1 MGGFEGGDE
10 GGFWDEESLFNPTN
24 AKTNTKTNQLHKYT
38 TFKESNAIFALSF
51 VSCVAKALTIECDT
65 ESVCD
70 FGDIYGVYTRVLEY
84 TNDSDIEEFF
94 STHKVLFSKIENAKE
109 PYEILTPSEIF
120 LEKTKDACSLV
131 LTQDE
136 LKNLNAMR

>member
-10 GGFWDEESLFNPTN
+10 GGFWDEESLFNPIN
-24 AKTNTKTNQLHKYT
+24 AKTDTKTNQLHKYT
-38 TFKESNAIFALSF
+38 TFKESNAIFELSF
-51 VSCVAKALTIECDT
+51 VPCAAQALTLECET
-65 ESVCD
+65 ESVYD
-70 FGDIYGVYTRVLEY
+70 FGDIYGIYTRVLEY

-94 STHKVLFSKIENAKE
+94 NTHKVLFSKVENPKE
-109 PYEILTPSEIF
+109 PHENLTPSELF

-136 LKNLNAMR
+136 LKDLNAMH